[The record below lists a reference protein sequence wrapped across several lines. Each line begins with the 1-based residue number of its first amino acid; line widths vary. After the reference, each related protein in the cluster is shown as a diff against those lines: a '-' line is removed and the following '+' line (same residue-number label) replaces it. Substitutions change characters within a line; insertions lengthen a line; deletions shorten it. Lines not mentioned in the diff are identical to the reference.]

1 MLIEF
6 VFDVNQVLDIFDI
19 ITLQFFPLLFIVLKY
34 LISFI
39 LLSIG
44 ILYLLSLK
52 GIFLKKKLYNKYKD
66 NDFNNLRIIIGV
78 TFIILA
84 FGILFNYLIYFFIWL
99 FQYFDGFLL
108 VIINFFLGNSDF
120 DIPIVN
126 KLISQGIGLGS
137 FVAILQFILAIFYFL
152 NDRIVLMSSKNASSL
167 IVTSVISILLF
178 GFECL
183 PYLL

>member
-1 MLIEF
+1 MLIDI
-6 VFDVNQVLDIFDI
+6 VSDLYQLLDII
-19 ITLQFFPLLFIVLKY
+19 SMHFFPLLFLVLKY
-34 LISFI
+34 FISFI

-52 GIFLKKKLYNKYKD
+52 GIFLKKKLYNKYND

-108 VIINFFLGNSDF
+108 VIINFFLGSSFLNTLKL
-120 DIPIVN
+120 N
-126 KLISQGIGLGS
+126 NLISQGIALGS

-167 IVTSVISILLF
+167 FITSVISILLF

>member
-1 MLIEF
+1 MLI
-6 VFDVNQVLDIFDI
+6 DIIDFDI
-19 ITLQFFPLLFIVLKY
+19 IDQLIDIISIQFFPLLFLVLKY

-44 ILYLLSLK
+44 FLYLLSLK

-66 NDFNNLRIIIGV
+66 NDFDNLRIIIGV

-99 FQYFDGFLL
+99 FQYFDGFLF
-108 VIINFFLGNSDF
+108 VIINFFLGSYLENH
-120 DIPIVN
+120 IKLN
-126 KLISQGIGLGS
+126 NLISQGIALGS

-167 IVTSVISILLF
+167 FISSVISILLF